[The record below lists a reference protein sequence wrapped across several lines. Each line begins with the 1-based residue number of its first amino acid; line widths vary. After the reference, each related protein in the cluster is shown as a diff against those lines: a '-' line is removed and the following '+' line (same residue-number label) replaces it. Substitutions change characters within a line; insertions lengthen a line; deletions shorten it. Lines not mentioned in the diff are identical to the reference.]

1 MARWIARGVL
11 VFPCLNSLSGFLIWD
26 IKVWIDNRSWQPA
39 SSVCLADLPSTHTH
53 TQPFNLLFFCFL
65 RPRPGA
71 PDVLEIIPPS
81 RSHLFKSASPGC
93 HWDVMYDLATPFP
106 PQSWF
111 LICSPRRRARR
122 GHAGSAAQ
130 VSRTDVTSRASR
142 VDGFLLTLRPLQ
154 RSHEVRVLSLSF
166 ALSQFSVFNEVYW
179 HNYRSAVLPKRSY
192 KEWFQKQP

>member
-39 SSVCLADLPSTHTH
+39 SSVCLADLPSTHTRNPL
-53 TQPFNLLFFCFL
+53 TFSFLL
-65 RPRPGA
+65 
-71 PDVLEIIPPS
+71 PPS
-81 RSHLFKSASPGC
+81 SSRRSWCPWDYPSVSLSFVQISFPRLSPGRDVRPCDAVPSPVLVPHLFSAKESAP
-93 HWDVMYDLATPFP
+93 
-106 PQSWF
+106 
-111 LICSPRRRARR
+111 RARR
-122 GHAGSAAQ
+122 VCRSGVPDRCH
-130 VSRTDVTSRASR
+130 VTSVP

-192 KEWFQKQP
+192 KERFQKQP